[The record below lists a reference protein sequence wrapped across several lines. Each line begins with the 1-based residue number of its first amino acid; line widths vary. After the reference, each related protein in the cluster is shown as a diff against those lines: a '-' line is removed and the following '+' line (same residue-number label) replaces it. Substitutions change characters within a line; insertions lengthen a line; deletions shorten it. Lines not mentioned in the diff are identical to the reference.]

1 MRPQNPLS
9 SPVPLPRLRPLALAV
24 ALLSP
29 LAALPLQAADAPAA
43 GVAVR
48 LDIPAQALGPALI
61 ELGRQTRL
69 QISFPPALVEGRRS
83 AAVSGSLPPLQA
95 LERLLAGTRVGYR
108 STGSNTVLLEALP
121 ELSRPAAP
129 IFPAAPADRQLPE
142 VKVVD
147 QRDPFL
153 GGRTIDEEL
162 IRSFPAGNGDATSL
176 LKMHPGVQFS
186 ETRMQS
192 KRQGE
197 IAPQDISIN
206 GAKYY
211 QNLFQVDGAR
221 INNDIDPGSNNP
233 NHFTDPPSAAQ
244 GIALDTSLIC
254 KLQIADSN
262 VSARYGGFNGGVV
275 NVETCDPSAEL
286 SGAMSVQY
294 TSSNWTKLIVDE
306 RDYEAFQNS
315 SEYTAQPRFRKVFY
329 KGNVSGRINESW
341 GVTAAFSR
349 RTSDIP
355 LRAYSSNG
363 NTTDA
368 TEKTQTRQI
377 DNLWLKNVINVSPDT
392 RLRVTVV
399 DAPGEDNYFIK
410 NQKDSGFSLTS
421 GGQQLQAALE
431 HRMSS
436 GKWFVQAG
444 YATADSSRR
453 GETNYMKSWRPSADK
468 NWNPAPN
475 ASTVVEGAWG
485 NVDQSSK
492 AASLQTRFESIALD
506 LGPTAHRFMAGA
518 EFEAEEARYARLND
532 HYSYLPANAKSTT
545 TCALASG
552 GTDSGT
558 CSLSPYAYVSGGTT
572 ISGPGQYFNKRDI
585 YRAGEIAFSTKKFG
599 YFLEDDVAWAR
610 LRTRFG
616 LRGDWDD
623 YMNKATLA
631 PRFSL
636 NLDVLGDNRTNVILG
651 QNRYYGRSF
660 YAYRLKEGREALKIT
675 ESRTV
680 TAGKIT
686 DWVYSAPSSA
696 IANRF
701 NEIDIPFDDEQ
712 MLGLSQRFDGWLAEL
727 KFIHRE
733 GKDQVT
739 LRTIK
744 DIATNKNYYTY
755 TNDGRTETDIKTL
768 TLRSTVPWK
777 LATTTHQWELG
788 LDITENKRSHT
799 DISESAVSQSNFDKF
814 IVYNGQLIHYLDRPA
829 NNFNR
834 PKTLRLTTLSSIPA
848 WNLTITNF
856 FRLKSGYKAVVDTGT
871 TQTISGETYDVWK
884 TKQYPGSL
892 SWDMNIG
899 WSQKVVGT
907 QSLFANLRIDNV
919 LNRSMNL
926 APVDGIPQYE
936 TGRQFWLEL
945 GYRF

>member
-29 LAALPLQAADAPAA
+29 LAALPLQAAEAPAA
-43 GVAVR
+43 GIAVR

-95 LERLLAGTRVGYR
+95 LERLLAGTRIGYR

-121 ELSRPAAP
+121 TLARPATP
-129 IFPAAPADRQLPE
+129 ILPAAPADRHLPE

-221 INNDIDPGSNNP
+221 INNDIDPTSNNP
-233 NHFTDPPSAAQ
+233 NHYANPPSAAQ

-275 NVETCDPSAEL
+275 NVDTCDPTAEL

-306 RDYEAFQNS
+306 QDYQSFQES
-315 SEYTAQPRFRKVFY
+315 SDYTAQPKFRKIFY
-329 KGNVSGRINESW
+329 KGNVSGHLTENW

-355 LRAYSSNG
+355 LHAYSSNG

-368 TEKTQTRQI
+368 SAKTQTRQI
-377 DNLWLKNVINVSPDT
+377 DNLWLKNVINISPDT

-399 DAPGEDNYFIK
+399 DAPGEDHYFIK
-410 NQKDSGFSLTS
+410 NQKDSGFTLTS

-431 HRMSS
+431 HRMST

-444 YATADSSRR
+444 YTTADSSRR
-453 GETNYMKSWRPSADK
+453 SETNYQKSWRPSTDK
-468 NWNPAPN
+468 NWNPSPTA
-475 ASTVVEGAWG
+475 TTEVEGSWG
-485 NVDQSSK
+485 NVDQTSE
-492 AASLQTRFESIALD
+492 AASLQARFESIALA

-518 EFEAEEARYARLND
+518 EFEAEEARYSRLND
-532 HYSYLPANAKSTT
+532 HYVYLPANAKATT

-552 GTDSGT
+552 GSDSDA
-558 CSLSPYAYVSGGTT
+558 CSLGAVNYTGFAGK
-572 ISGPGQYFNKRDI
+572 GQYFNKRDV
-585 YRAGEIAFSTKKFG
+585 YRTGEIALSTNKFG
-599 YFLEDDVAWAR
+599 YFLEDDVSWAR

-623 YMNKATLA
+623 YMDKATLA

-660 YAYRLKEGREALKIT
+660 FGYRLREGREALKIT
-675 ESRTV
+675 ESRTI

-686 DWVYSAPSSA
+686 DWAYSAPSSA
-696 IANRF
+696 IVNRF
-701 NEIDIPFDDEQ
+701 NEIDIPFDDEK

-727 KFIHRE
+727 KFINRE

-739 LRTIK
+739 LRTLK
-744 DIATNKNYYTY
+744 NSSTNKNYYAY
-755 TNDGRTETDIKTL
+755 TNDGRNETDITTL
-768 TLRSTVPWK
+768 LLRSTTPWK
-777 LATTTHQWELG
+777 LAGTTHQWEFG
-788 LDITENKRSHT
+788 LDITEIKKSHT
-799 DISESAVSQSNFDKF
+799 DIDTSISLTDMDKY
-814 IVYNGQLIHYLDRPA
+814 ILYNGQLVRYVDRPA
-829 NNFNR
+829 DNYNR

-856 FRLKSGYKAVVDTGT
+856 FRLKSGYKAVVNTGT
-871 TQTISGETYDVWK
+871 TQTINGESYAVWQSR
-884 TKQYPGSL
+884 QYPGTL

-899 WSQKVVGT
+899 WSKKVTGT
-907 QSLFANLRIDNV
+907 QSIFANLRIDNV
-919 LNRSMNL
+919 LNRSMQL
-926 APVDGIPQYE
+926 EPVNNIPQYE